1 MDNTSTNDIELTIK
15 GNVDKRCEAGNE
27 RGEAGL
33 YFIWP
38 NIKKYLLLMVWSKE
52 ERNVVRCTIVQTL
65 IQNLCTVLYVKRG
78 YRVVPSRILAVTNE
92 TTYRCS
98 TTILKYSTC
107 TSLYY

>member
-52 ERNVVRCTIVQTL
+52 ERNVVNCA
-65 IQNLCTVLYVKRG
+65 NLDTKFVYGALRKKGVS
-78 YRVVPSRILAVTNE
+78 SRT
-92 TTYRCS
+92 
-98 TTILKYSTC
+98 K
-107 TSLYY
+107 